1 MKRPYESISNT
12 SASRFELPSIT
23 ITPNVS
29 SSKKKSAFTNA
40 SPSIGPKLSSGFSSP
55 QQVREEF
62 YTPPSNI
69 HLNQPLSFPADGT
82 YTPAM
87 VNRIASI
94 MNGPPTNLFGYLPV
108 NFNNNQVPENI
119 NTAYRYSHNNQSW
132 TNSTGQF
139 NDPALTTANQ
149 HDRAEINNQISE
161 ARPAD
166 MQIGSR
172 TIECNNESLFEA
184 IKLNDVYSIKIM
196 LKNPHFKEKL
206 GQKNNLKI
214 QNPLT
219 AAINSGH
226 IEVVKLLLEDKKFG
240 KKFANYS
247 SDRKKREEQPILAA
261 IKLGRVDIV
270 NTLLEFDA
278 KQVLRPSNRRGLV
291 IHFAVESGNTEVVRL
306 LLRYGID
313 NTQTQRVDQNGCN
326 AMLLATKLD
335 HVNIVELLL
344 QQSDAADQ
352 LKCIDNTS
360 MSVLKYAEQNKNQKI
375 IDLLSA
381 HEKKENL
388 KKSLIN
394 LQTNNMAAYQVT
406 NQTND
411 NYATSSAMYQPI
423 LNSQVSNIFS
433 TNKKQ

>member
-1 MKRPYESISNT
+1 
-12 SASRFELPSIT
+12 
-23 ITPNVS
+23 
-29 SSKKKSAFTNA
+29 
-40 SPSIGPKLSSGFSSP
+40 
-55 QQVREEF
+55 
-62 YTPPSNI
+62 
-69 HLNQPLSFPADGT
+69 
-82 YTPAM
+82 M

-94 MNGPPTNLFGYLPV
+94 MNSQPTNLFGYLPV

-132 TNSTGQF
+132 TNSNGQF

-161 ARPAD
+161 AQPAD

-226 IEVVKLLLEDKKFG
+226 IEVVKLLLEDKNLG
-240 KKFANYS
+240 KKFANCS

-335 HVNIVELLL
+335 HINIVELLL
-344 QQSDAADQ
+344 QQSDAAVQ

-423 LNSQVSNIFS
+423 LNSQASNIFS